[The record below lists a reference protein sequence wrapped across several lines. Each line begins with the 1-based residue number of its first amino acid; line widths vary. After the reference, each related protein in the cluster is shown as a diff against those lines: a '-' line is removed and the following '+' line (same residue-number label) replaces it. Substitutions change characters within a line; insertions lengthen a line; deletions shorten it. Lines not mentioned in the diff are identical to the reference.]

1 MDIAVR
7 LTSGHQHP
15 GIRSKCHV
23 FDLPHFP
30 LDASPQLAVN
40 CIQEHN
46 PVRASDG
53 DYFVVRRHSYNAL
66 MYEFLSDSL
75 HVNKWTRER
84 LLPEHFSRVH
94 IATLNFAGP
103 RIQVDHLHQERLA
116 VTAKDDPAH

>member
-7 LTSGHQHP
+7 LTSGRQHP
-15 GIRSKCHV
+15 GVRSKRDV

-40 CIQEHN
+40 CVQEHD
-46 PVRASDG
+46 PVRTAYG
-53 DYFVVRRHSYNAL
+53 DYFVVPRFRHNAL
-66 MYEFLSDSL
+66 TYEFLSDSL

-84 LLPEHFSRVH
+84 LLPERFSRVH

-103 RIQVDHLHQERLA
+103 RIQIDHLNQERLA
-116 VTAKDDPAH
+116 IAAKGDPP